1 MNYFMPGLGL
11 LVLGF
16 GFFQFSNLFNLY
28 DADAG
33 AGEGTPVIFMILRGC
48 AFVSMA
54 LGIVCIFYSFL

>member
-33 AGEGTPVIFMILRGC
+33 VRDGPPVAFVVLRVC

-54 LGIVCIFYSFL
+54 FGIVCILYSFL